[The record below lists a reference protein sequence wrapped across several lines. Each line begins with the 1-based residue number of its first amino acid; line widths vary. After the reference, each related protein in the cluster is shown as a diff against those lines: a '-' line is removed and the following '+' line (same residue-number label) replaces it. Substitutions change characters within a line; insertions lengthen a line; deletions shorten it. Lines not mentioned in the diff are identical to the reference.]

1 MPLQVDLK
9 SSRDPDELLTIGEV
23 ARRTG
28 RRASSIRYY
37 ESIGLL
43 SEPVRVSGQRRYPPE
58 TLRTLAVVDTAQ
70 RAGLSLEEIKTL
82 LEARP
87 DDRAAVERLRD
98 LAVRRLPEVTALI
111 ERTRLVQEWLECAAE
126 CTCPSLDDCPLF
138 DEPELP
144 QRSVSSS
151 DSR

>member
-1 MPLQVDLK
+1 LK
-9 SSRDPDELLTIGEV
+9 SSGDGLLTIGDL

-43 SEPVRVSGQRRYPPE
+43 PRPPRVSGRRRYSPE
-58 TLRTLAVVDTAQ
+58 TIRTLAVLETAQ
-70 RAGLSLEEIKTL
+70 RAGLSLAEIGTL

-87 DDRAAVERLRD
+87 DDASAIERLRE
-98 LAVRRLPEVTALI
+98 LAERRLPEVRALI
-111 ERTRLVQEWLECAAE
+111 ERTQLVERWLESASE

-138 DEPELP
+138 DEPSLP
-144 QRSVSSS
+144 QRSASSS